1 MAVQTGNRRG
11 IGSWTG
17 TQRVRSLDR
26 HNSALR
32 SLDRH
37 NSALAR
43 VWTGTDGAGSRLEIG
58 ARDWTGTAL
67 PQLGE
72 AEMAVQTG
80 NRRGIGSWT
89 GIARPWRECG
99 QAQTARVRGSRLGL
113 EIGQAQLGHN
123 LAISRWQCKQV
134 IGAGPEV
141 GQAHNGCGV
150 WTGTTRPGQAQ
161 LGPRPWCGVWTGTT
175 RPQLGPNSALVNLP
189 ASVPTARNSLSGC
202 RTVGSEATRGQAERE
217 RAVARGDG

>member
-150 WTGTTRPGQAQ
+150 WTGTTRPQ
-161 LGPRPWCGVWTGTT
+161 LD
-175 RPQLGPNSALVNLP
+175 PNSALVNLP

>member
-150 WTGTTRPGQAQ
+150 WTGTTRP
-161 LGPRPWCGVWTGTT
+161 
-175 RPQLGPNSALVNLP
+175 QLGPNSALVNLP